1 MTILATQYAH
11 EQDGFGGHTYDEGAL
26 YENGD
31 GTYSDGSGLYV
42 RVDGEY
48 IPVTADAS
56 VSGWYTDEEGTNYV
70 AGADAVKAV
79 FASAEDGENI
89 TFIDDVSISSI
100 GTDTYITAERVTID
114 LNNHTVSVDY
124 GTDGNSFSVTGDGSV
139 VKNGT
144 FKCIGSRTDYPLWI
158 TGNIGSANV
167 VVENVTVE
175 GGMQVTGTVHAA
187 LKDVTIS
194 ANNYYDVYL
203 AQNSRVTVESGSFSL
218 SVVSTRGDASKSI
231 SRNLGRLFLKITAC
245 PSCSASRV
253 TLEKFWLASV
263 IETTAFV
270 LMVIVLTSVSII
282 PKNRRKSTNMIGVVL
297 GVNCLWRLPHRAG
310 GDQNGNVVLPLR
322 LR

>member
-1 MTILATQYAH
+1 MYEEVPVCQRPGPCGLPRPA
-11 EQDGFGGHTYDEGAL
+11 DGGHTYDEGAL

-114 LNNHTVSVDY
+114 LNDHTVSVDY

-203 AQNSRVTVESGSFSL
+203 AQNSRVTVESGSFTSNGTQPHFYIFNY
-218 SVVSTRGDASKSI
+218 SSSYNPTVIINGGEFDGT
-231 SRNLGRLFLKITAC
+231 
-245 PSCSASRV
+245 PSCSVNNSSYPY
-253 TLEKFWLASV
+253 TF
-263 IETTAFV
+263 TD
-270 LMVIVLTSVSII
+270 
-282 PKNRRKSTNMIGVVL
+282 NRG
-297 GVNCLWRLPHRAG
+297 
-310 GDQNGNVVLPLR
+310 
-322 LR
+322 